1 MARDKVQRLIVNYP
15 SAEREKLKRHY
26 NRALKD
32 PDNRTSGTVSTL
44 HDSLSQVGSR
54 HSSKSLQ
61 IIKEQ
66 QQQEIRNLKAQYQF
80 MGLTLREKKN
90 IAELEKR
97 KCEVTLL
104 KKTDGN

>member
-32 PDNRTSGTVSTL
+32 PDNRTSGIVSTL

-66 QQQEIRNLKAQYQF
+66 QQHEIRNLKAQYQF

-90 IAELEKR
+90 NAELEKR